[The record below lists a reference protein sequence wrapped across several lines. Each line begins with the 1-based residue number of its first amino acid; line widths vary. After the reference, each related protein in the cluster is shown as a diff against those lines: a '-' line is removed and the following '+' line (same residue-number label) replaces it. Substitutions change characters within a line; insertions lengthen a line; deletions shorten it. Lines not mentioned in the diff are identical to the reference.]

1 MKACTDCML
10 KSLLDNEA
18 IGFAESAMMPSQQ
31 AREMLGLPQEELLDQ
46 LRQRV
51 TQIDKRLCERV
62 DALRSGDA
70 AIGLWMLCSHDAE
83 YPEPFLHVKP
93 PPAMLYGIG
102 RQEIFTEMAN
112 HPGVALVGAR
122 RATAYGRDVA
132 FELGRDLA
140 AAGMTVVS
148 GMALGV
154 DGAAHRGALQSGGRT
169 IAVLAGGPERPYP
182 RSHARLHEQIAVEG
196 AIVSERPPGSR
207 AQRWGFP
214 ARNRLIA
221 ALSVKTV
228 VIEGTESSGAMHT
241 VDFAEQ
247 LGQTVAAVP
256 GPVTSPLSA
265 GPNALIAEQNGGLVR
280 NASDVLDQIYS
291 VGSQLDFDD
300 LDEKTEPD
308 VTGKTPERVAQPQP
322 HPPLPRPPS
331 ATDSLPHPQADV
343 FLRIRCGD
351 GLPAAISANLPQ
363 MEPRRIFTVL
373 GELEL
378 AGHVERD
385 QTGAYRVTEPDRKR
399 VRRATR

>member
-1 MKACTDCML
+1 ML

-31 AREMLGLPQEELLDQ
+31 AREMLGLPQDELLDR

-51 TQIDKRLCERV
+51 TQIDERLGERV
-62 DALRSGDA
+62 DALRNGDA
-70 AIGLWMLCSHDAE
+70 AIGLWMLCSHDEE
-83 YPEPFLHVKP
+83 YPEPFFHIDP
-93 PPAMLYGIG
+93 PPAVLYGIG
-102 RQEIFTEMAN
+102 RQEIFTALPN

-132 FELGRDLA
+132 FQLGRDLA

-182 RSHARLHEQIAVEG
+182 RSHARLHEQIAAEG

-221 ALSVKTV
+221 ALAVKTV
-228 VIEGTESSGAMHT
+228 VVEGTEASGAMHT

-265 GPNALIAEQNGGLVR
+265 GPNALIAEQDGGLVR
-280 NASDVLDQIYS
+280 NASDVLDGIYS
-291 VGSQLDFDD
+291 VGSQLKFDET
-300 LDEKTEPD
+300 DETDGTEEMSETDD
-308 VTGKTPERVAQPQP
+308 VDETPERPA
-322 HPPLPRPPS
+322 PLDPSPPRPPA
-331 ATDSLPHPQADV
+331 ATDSLPYPQADV
-343 FLRIRCGD
+343 FVRIRCGD
-351 GLPAAISANLPQ
+351 GVPAAIAANLPQ
-363 MEPRRIFTVL
+363 MELRRIVTAL

-385 QTGAYRVTEPDRKR
+385 QSGAYRVAEPVSKR